1 MTIQVSLI
9 ALLAPVLAFGLSVA
23 LIALARSGLVQGL
36 LLDQP
41 NERSLHAA
49 PVPRIGGLGL
59 MPSALLGM
67 ALVGGAGWAAGFAL
81 ALMLL
86 SLLDDWRSLSAAV
99 RLPLHLAA
107 AVGFV
112 LLALPSY
119 GWAGV
124 VVFAVAMGWMTNL
137 YNFMDGSDGLAGG
150 MALIGFGVY
159 ALGAAVAGAP
169 EFALVNLCVAAAAAG
184 FLVFNFP
191 PARVFMGDAGS
202 IPLGFLA
209 GALGLQ
215 GWSQGLW
222 PPWFPLAVFG
232 PFIADASV
240 TLLRRLLRRERVW
253 QAHRSHYYQRVILLG
268 WSHRRTALAEYVLMA
283 ASGAAALLGAHSVL
297 AVQLFALGAL
307 FCVYL
312 AAGWAVDVRWQRR
325 TPA

>member
-1 MTIQVSLI
+1 MQVPLV
-9 ALLAPVLAFGLSVA
+9 ALLAPVFAFGLSLA
-23 LIALARSGLVQGL
+23 LIGAIRSGLAHGL
-36 LLDQP
+36 FLDQP

-59 MPSALLGM
+59 MPGALLGVL
-67 ALVGGAGWAAGFAL
+67 AVGGAGWAAFFAL

-107 AVGFV
+107 AAGFA
-112 LLALPSY
+112 LLALPSQ
-119 GWAGV
+119 GWAAV
-124 VVFAVAMGWMTNL
+124 IVLAVAMGWMTNL

-159 ALGAAVAGAP
+159 ALAAALSGAP
-169 EFALVNLCVAAAAAG
+169 DFALVNLCVAAAAAG

-215 GWSQGLW
+215 GCSGGLW
-222 PPWFPLAVFG
+222 PLWFPLAVFG
-232 PFIADASV
+232 PFITDASV
-240 TLLRRLLRRERVW
+240 TLVRRALRRERVW
-253 QAHRSHYYQRVILLG
+253 QAHRSHYYQRIILLG
-268 WSHRRTALAEYVLMA
+268 WSHRQTALAEYALML
-283 ASGAAALLGAHSVL
+283 ASGLLALAVVKQGASVQLLALAALACVYVL
-297 AVQLFALGAL
+297 AARTVDARWRQRT
-307 FCVYL
+307 L
-312 AAGWAVDVRWQRR
+312 A
-325 TPA
+325 